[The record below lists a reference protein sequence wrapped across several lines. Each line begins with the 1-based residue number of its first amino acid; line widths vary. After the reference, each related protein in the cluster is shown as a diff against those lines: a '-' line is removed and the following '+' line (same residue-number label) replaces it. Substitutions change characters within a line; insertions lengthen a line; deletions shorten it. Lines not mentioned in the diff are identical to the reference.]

1 MERVINCRWR
11 RKPPNNSAVTA
22 WSDAA
27 SHGRPQREPQ
37 TTASK
42 LLQTH
47 TLRPSTPRPSEPI
60 LVPKLRI
67 RFADFP
73 YLHCSTDQRLL
84 TLETCC
90 GYGYGLERESLAKR
104 RESDDY
110 ITHSHFQGPARALR
124 TPQEPWCFLES
135 ASLSLGEPLPGTR
148 FHLQRKD
155 NSSRGS

>member
-1 MERVINCRWR
+1 VERVINCRWR
-11 RKPPNNSAVTA
+11 REPPNNSAVTA

-37 TTASK
+37 TTASQ

-90 GYGYGLERESLAKR
+90 GYGYGLERESLAR
-104 RESDDY
+104 
-110 ITHSHFQGPARALR
+110 SHEDSRLHHALTFSRAG
-124 TPQEPWCFLES
+124 TS
-135 ASLSLGEPLPGTR
+135 ASDTTRAVVLLGICVPISG
-148 FHLQRKD
+148 
-155 NSSRGS
+155 